1 MQVGVLIPEHEKKLI
16 RESCGGCDHD
26 NAEQANSASDLE
38 VERAQLSPLLTAGEG
53 GDENVSQQ
61 ICQHDKDHG
70 EAAKRAH
77 FRNRTTLTR
86 EKADEENSDLSL
98 ETIENSIGG
107 LAADETAHGCSIV
120 GVLRGTKINYTRAVT
135 AEEKILQKNHDRR
148 YGDGDSSVEKNEG
161 QQHKNRQS
169 HDGADEIDALNDAD
183 IGTKSRNH
191 AQHTDSELNGE
202 TDQNENG

>member
-1 MQVGVLIPEHEKKLI
+1 MQMGVLVPEYEKKLI
-16 RESCGGCDHD
+16 GENCGGRDHH
-26 NAEQANSASDLE
+26 NAEQANSASNLE

-107 LAADETAHGCSIV
+107 LAADETEHGFAIV
-120 GVLRGTKINYTRAVT
+120 GVLRRTKINHRRAVM
-135 AEEKILQKNHDRR
+135 AEAAILQKNHDCR
-148 YGDGDSSVEKNEG
+148 YGNGDAGVEKNEG
-161 QQHKNRQS
+161 QKHKNR
-169 HDGADEIDALNDAD
+169 
-183 IGTKSRNH
+183 
-191 AQHTDSELNGE
+191 
-202 TDQNENG
+202 

>member
-16 RESCGGCDHD
+16 RESCGACDHD

-38 VERAQLSPLLTAGEG
+38 VERAQLSPLLTAGER
-53 GDENVSQQ
+53 GDENVRQQ

-77 FRNRTTLTR
+77 FRNRTTLTP

-120 GVLRGTKINYTRAVT
+120 GVLRGTKINYTSAVT
-135 AEEKILQKNHDRR
+135 AEQEILQKNHDRR
-148 YGDGDSSVEKNEG
+148 YGDGDAAVEKNEG
-161 QQHKNRQS
+161 QQHKNR
-169 HDGADEIDALNDAD
+169 
-183 IGTKSRNH
+183 
-191 AQHTDSELNGE
+191 
-202 TDQNENG
+202 

>member
-16 RESCGGCDHD
+16 GENCGGCDHD
-26 NAEQANSASDLE
+26 NAEQTNSASDLE
-38 VERAQLSPLLTAGEG
+38 VERPQLSPLLTAGER

-107 LAADETAHGCSIV
+107 LAADETAHGCSIF
-120 GVLRGTKINYTRAVT
+120 GILRSTKLNYTRAVPS
-135 AEEKILQKNHDRR
+135 EEKISQKNHDRR
-148 YGDGDSSVEKNEG
+148 YGDGDSSVETN
-161 QQHKNRQS
+161 
-169 HDGADEIDALNDAD
+169 
-183 IGTKSRNH
+183 
-191 AQHTDSELNGE
+191 
-202 TDQNENG
+202 

>member
-1 MQVGVLIPEHEKKLI
+1 MQVGVLIPEHEKTLI
-16 RESCGGCDHD
+16 GENCGGYDHD

-38 VERAQLSPLLTAGEG
+38 VERPQLSPLLTAGER

-107 LAADETAHGCSIV
+107 LAADETEHGFAIV
-120 GVLRGTKINYTRAVT
+120 GVLRGTRINCHSAVT
-135 AEEKILQKNHDRR
+135 AKQEVLQKNHNFC
-148 YGDGDSSVEKNEG
+148 YGA
-161 QQHKNRQS
+161 
-169 HDGADEIDALNDAD
+169 GAA
-183 IGTKSRNH
+183 
-191 AQHTDSELNGE
+191 
-202 TDQNENG
+202 

>member
-38 VERAQLSPLLTAGEG
+38 VERPQLSPLLTAGER

-98 ETIENSIGG
+98 ETIEDSIGG
-107 LAADETAHGCSIV
+107 LAADETEHGCSIV
-120 GVLRGTKINYTRAVT
+120 GVLGRAKINHRRAVT
-135 AEEKILQKNHDRR
+135 AEQEILQKNHDRR
-148 YGDGDSSVEKNEG
+148 YGDGDASVEKNEG
-161 QQHKNRQS
+161 QKHKNR
-169 HDGADEIDALNDAD
+169 
-183 IGTKSRNH
+183 
-191 AQHTDSELNGE
+191 
-202 TDQNENG
+202 